1 MNGSKSVELLKTFTE
16 EEVKL
21 FEKFVASPFHN
32 SVKKYSDL
40 LDILKKFHPEYTD
53 KQLSNEYI
61 FRKLY
66 GKKPFKK
73 QTVWNLMSGFEKL
86 IEEFMIQ
93 IQMIGSVEKDIF
105 LTNQFMNRKL
115 NRFYIKQ
122 TEKMNLFF
130 EKNKIG
136 REYFRYKAISENSL
150 TDYNF
155 MEDKQHL
162 LTKNI
167 EKKGDY
173 LILKFLMD
181 ICDVINDLN
190 VNYDMYNAE
199 YKTSLPYIFINEL
212 NLKEIVEKA
221 LKNKFK
227 YSFILEICYYWI
239 MTILEPV
246 NETFFNGFRK
256 VFEENENR
264 LNSFEKYYLTAA
276 MRSYCSR
283 MNRTSKNYRKIM
295 FEIDNYR
302 LKEGIVFYHEG
313 QIPKNIYKQ
322 IVINGIMLK
331 EYKWVEKFMETYT
344 QKLKPEF
351 RKPMYGLCSSFLY
364 FELKKYDR
372 VLSSLSKIDNL
383 DIRDKTLAKINL
395 AKTYYETNDIEA
407 LLNLIDSSK
416 HFLKNNE
423 SVNAERKAEY
433 INFFNLLHNMVPIK
447 ENGDNTAIPI
457 LKKRLMQDKYIP
469 SKKWLLEKLEEL
481 EKN

>member
-1 MNGSKSVELLKTFTE
+1 
-16 EEVKL
+16 
-21 FEKFVASPFHN
+21 
-32 SVKKYSDL
+32 
-40 LDILKKFHPEYTD
+40 
-53 KQLSNEYI
+53 
-61 FRKLY
+61 
-66 GKKPFKK
+66 
-73 QTVWNLMSGFEKL
+73 
-86 IEEFMIQ
+86 
-93 IQMIGSVEKDIF
+93 
-105 LTNQFMNRKL
+105 
-115 NRFYIKQ
+115 
-122 TEKMNLFF
+122 
-130 EKNKIG
+130 
-136 REYFRYKAISENSL
+136 
-150 TDYNF
+150 
-155 MEDKQHL
+155 
-162 LTKNI
+162 
-167 EKKGDY
+167 
-173 LILKFLMD
+173 
-181 ICDVINDLN
+181 
-190 VNYDMYNAE
+190 
-199 YKTSLPYIFINEL
+199 
-212 NLKEIVEKA
+212 
-221 LKNKFK
+221 
-227 YSFILEICYYWI
+227 
-239 MTILEPV
+239 
-246 NETFFNGFRK
+246 
-256 VFEENENR
+256 
-264 LNSFEKYYLTAA
+264 
-276 MRSYCSR
+276 
-283 MNRTSKNYRKIM
+283 M